1 MEHVHWFRDLD
12 SIQWHFAADVDE
24 TLQAAIM
31 AAFRPAEALRPA
43 PGAPKR
49 GVAGRAYGLLPEEAV
64 PLPVFVKV
72 FRYSLW
78 NLLWRPLGRQS
89 AAAEFENAVRLREM
103 GLPVPR
109 PLALKHERI
118 AGGAWRSYVCMEY
131 LAGRRPLAALLR
143 PAATAENQLEPLA
156 LLVARLI
163 VDLAGRGVWH
173 RDMRPENILVAL
185 DDRGGPQS
193 VTLIDLRHTVFTP
206 EPAPEALG
214 RMLTTLIAFLL
225 ADGADRRWATMLVEC
240 AARIDREEHRGLL
253 RAPAVEIVERALRT
267 ARDLVARDV
276 RKGRRPASSLDLFAR
291 RYGTADDARN
301 YRDRRFGRSRHGRR
315 VDAAER
321 RALEKMLSELP
332 LRGPALDVPC
342 GAGRLA
348 PILAGRSEHVFGADI
363 SEEMLGLARDAARES
378 RLPCSFLA
386 ADARRLPFA
395 DGAVDL
401 VLSMRLLHR
410 VTKHAERVEV
420 LKELARVSRKWIL
433 FSFYNRNSWRAVRD
447 RLRGRYAGEAARTI
461 AAEAEEAGLRVERVV
476 PAGLLER
483 QTLVLCSRSV

>member
-1 MEHVHWFRDLD
+1 MADLR
-12 SIQWHFAADVDE
+12 WHFAADVDE

-89 AAAEFENAVRLREM
+89 TAREFENAVRLREM

-109 PLALKHERI
+109 PLALVHERI

-163 VDLAGRGVWH
+163 VDLAGRGVLH

-185 DDRGGPQS
+185 DERGGPQS
-193 VTLIDLRHTVFTP
+193 VTPIDLRHTVFTP
-206 EPAPEALG
+206 GPAPEALG

-240 AARIDREEHRGLL
+240 AARIDREEQRGLL
-253 RAPAVEIVERALRT
+253 HAPAVEIVERALRT

-321 RALEKMLSELP
+321 RGLEKMLSELP

-348 PILAGRSEHVFGADI
+348 PILAGRSDHVFGADI

-410 VTKHAERVEV
+410 VTKRAERVEV

-447 RLRGRYAGEAARTI
+447 RLRGRYAGEAAHTI